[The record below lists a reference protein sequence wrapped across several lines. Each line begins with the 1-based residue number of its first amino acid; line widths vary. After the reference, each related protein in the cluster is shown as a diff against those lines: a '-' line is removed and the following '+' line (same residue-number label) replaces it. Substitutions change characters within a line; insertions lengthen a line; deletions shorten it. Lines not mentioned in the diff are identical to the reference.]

1 MRSQRDSRTGAS
13 DALIPALVL
22 FGSLTLLLIGLLAT
36 RPSLPPAKTTNQATA
51 SPVATTVAAEATEAP
66 QTVAMALDPAK
77 VKAGETSFQTTCA
90 ACHGFNAMGIPGLGK
105 PLIGSK
111 FVDGLTDEELL
122 AFLQKGRD
130 ITDPLNTT
138 GVMMPARGG
147 NPSFTDDK
155 LVEIIA
161 YIRSLNAGSQV
172 ASSVAPTTAAPTS
185 SAPVATDVPYVF
197 KPLDLSGLPVPTS
210 VAPSENAQLVAT
222 GQTLYAQSCSGCH
235 GIDGNGVAPIAG
247 PLSASDLLKNHDGI
261 GLLNFLTKA
270 EPPISPLD
278 KFPHPYRGGYPELSD
293 ADLQSIIVYLYSLTT
308 GK

>member
-1 MRSQRDSRTGAS
+1 
-13 DALIPALVL
+13 
-22 FGSLTLLLIGLLAT
+22 
-36 RPSLPPAKTTNQATA
+36 
-51 SPVATTVAAEATEAP
+51 
-66 QTVAMALDPAK
+66 MALDPAK

-111 FVDGLTDEELL
+111 FVNGLTDDQLL

-130 ITDPLNTT
+130 LTDPLNTT
-138 GVMMPARGG
+138 GVVMPPRGG

-161 YIRSLNAGSQV
+161 YIRTLNAGSQA
-172 ASSVAPTTAAPTS
+172 ASGAAPTAASATS

-197 KPLDLSGLPVPTS
+197 KPLDLSGLPVPTNVS
-210 VAPSENAQLVAT
+210 PSENAQPAKT
-222 GQTLYAQSCSGCH
+222 GESLYVQSCSGCH
-235 GIDGNGVAPIAG
+235 GVHGKGVAPIAE

-293 ADLQSIIVYLYSLTT
+293 ADLQSIMVYLYSLTT